1 MWALE
6 VRNNLVFIIDI
17 ILDLQYFTE
26 AICYDAHLHFG
37 ICVCV
42 CIDGEVLEL
51 LVHSVIGHL
60 HQTQIFAETNLIQW
74 DQNITFRDQSMS
86 LLFSQLLQQ

>member
-1 MWALE
+1 MTAFE
-6 VRNNLVFIIDI
+6 VRNNLVVMIIDV

-26 AICYDAHLHFG
+26 AICCDANPHFG
-37 ICVCV
+37 I

-51 LVHSVIGHL
+51 LVHSMIRHL
-60 HQTQIFAETNLIQW
+60 HQTQIFAETDLIQW
-74 DQNITFRDQSMS
+74 DQNIAFGDQSMS